1 MDRVSLDATMLSI
14 MVQASGLA
22 TLMLMMREIH
32 GEEQKELSAEELQG
46 MVIAYRYH
54 YQVALD
60 LMLEAMREAE
70 VV

>member
-22 TLMLMMREIH
+22 TLMLIMRELRN
-32 GEEQKELSAEELQG
+32 EEQKELSAEELQG

-60 LMLEAMREAE
+60 LMLEAMKEAE

>member
-1 MDRVSLDATMLSI
+1 MDRISLDSTMLSL

-22 TLMLMMREIH
+22 TLMLLLREL
-32 GEEQKELSAEELQG
+32 GEEDGELSPEELQG

-60 LMLEAMREAE
+60 LMIEAMREAE
-70 VV
+70 TV

>member
-1 MDRVSLDATMLSI
+1 MLSL

-22 TLMLMMREIH
+22 TLMLLLREL
-32 GEEQKELSAEELQG
+32 GEDDRELTPEELQG

-70 VV
+70 TV

>member
-1 MDRVSLDATMLSI
+1 MDRISLDSTMLSL

-22 TLMLMMREIH
+22 TLMLLLREL
-32 GEEQKELSAEELQG
+32 GEEEEELTPEELQG

-70 VV
+70 TV

>member
-1 MDRVSLDATMLSI
+1 MDRISLDSTMLSL

-22 TLMLMMREIH
+22 TLMLLLREL
-32 GEEQKELSAEELQG
+32 GEDDRELTPEELQG

-70 VV
+70 TV

>member
-22 TLMLMMREIH
+22 TLMLMMRELH

>member
-1 MDRVSLDATMLSI
+1 MDRISLDSTMLSL

-22 TLMLMMREIH
+22 TLMLLLREL
-32 GEEQKELSAEELQG
+32 GGDDEELSPEELQG

-70 VV
+70 TV

>member
-1 MDRVSLDATMLSI
+1 MDRISLDSTMLSL

-22 TLMLMMREIH
+22 TLMLMMRELRT
-32 GEEQKELSAEELQG
+32 GEEELSPEELQG
-46 MVIAYRYH
+46 MLIAYRYH

-70 VV
+70 IA

>member
-1 MDRVSLDATMLSI
+1 LDNLSLDATTLSL

-22 TLMLMMREIH
+22 TLMIMLREFRQEDNEISE
-32 GEEQKELSAEELQG
+32 GELQG
-46 MVIAYRYH
+46 LIMAYRYH

-70 VV
+70 SD